1 MTLFQICYLIVTN
14 VSAGARWWPSESWAS
29 CSCSWGGSDGHL
41 PAAPALPRLQV
52 PVLTCWLWKHRPKE
66 LGLPWRVLSWTRLLL
81 QLPPIP
87 SAGATLPLGPW
98 GGWLPQPSCCHRQLK
113 PLNMTAGFQSEIPA
127 SNQVNNCTC
136 HIYLLP
142 PIILC
147 CPFWFGHEWLF
158 NIYFLTLVAHNKVI
172 VQLLQP

>member
-1 MTLFQICYLIVTN
+1 MSLQEHGGGPVR
-14 VSAGARWWPSESWAS
+14 AGRR
-29 CSCSWGGSDGHL
+29 
-41 PAAPALPRLQV
+41 APAPGAAVMDTYLQLLLS
-52 PVLTCWLWKHRPKE
+52 PEFRCLCSPAPGPWLWKHWPKG
-66 LGLPWRVLSWTRLLL
+66 LDLPWRVLSWTRLPL